1 MTGSSSEEVVL
12 VAVPGSAAVRGGLEG
27 GVAVRGCDI
36 LAVLW
41 GCGCTYLGRIAIVN
55 RSRTNKRL

>member
-12 VAVPGSAAVRGGLEG
+12 VAVPGSAAVRGGLG

-41 GCGCTYLGRIAIVN
+41 GCGCTYLEE
-55 RSRTNKRL
+55 LQ